1 MFINYTYT
9 LYYTNKMMWIWI
21 WISNLCFL
29 GHSEGAKSKARNW
42 WDHCTS
48 TCQFDQNVGRGQRGH
63 LLDHFLVGTGTVAA
77 EREKLEPTLLCH
89 ASDKIENEEHGTE
102 NSDLANSDKLGRKK
116 NEKTKKH
123 FGLKKNSFKNCVRK
137 GGDFWNSCIF
147 ESLNEFWMN
156 HENKTDITRHD
167 SLHKH
172 YITWPWP

>member
-1 MFINYTYT
+1 MLFF
-9 LYYTNKMMWIWI
+9 
-21 WISNLCFL
+21 CFL

-42 WDHCTS
+42 WDHCAS

-89 ASDKIENEEHGTE
+89 ASDKIESEVAQTEKFKEHWREHWTE
-102 NSDLANSDKLGRKK
+102 NSDLANSDKLGK
-116 NEKTKKH
+116 NKTKK
-123 FGLKKNSFKNCVRK
+123 LKKTLWILWFSKNFKTCVRK

-156 HENKTDITRHD
+156 HENKIDMTRHN

-172 YITWPWP
+172 YITWHN